1 MTAQTPVPASV
12 PPTPEISLVE
22 AVWRFRTMSLI
33 IVLVSVLLSSAVTLL
48 LGGATATARFAVTDP
63 TNKNNVLRMG
73 VVSGQG
79 FATYTAQRAAFAGS
93 TPVLTKA
100 TEIIKRKGGP
110 TMTSAQLRGRVSTSS
125 KADGGVVLVE
135 AKGSDMREAAM
146 IANAVVAAYQ
156 EVTVATNI
164 AKLDEQLKT
173 IQQTQQQVT
182 QQMEATTVGSRNYR
196 LLANRLTKL
205 QADES
210 GVLSA
215 RANTNDGVQFVDTAD
230 PSAAEPSKLP
240 RNAAIGF
247 AVGLIAACV
256 VSFLRAASPNARRRM
271 QPAAAGGPPD
281 PGEQAAAPPAAPEP
295 SRPRRGRSAPADPA
309 PERSGP
315 PWSADDAPKGP
326 MPPLPQNGRGELNGS
341 RNGRPVG
348 GRGDG
353 RRPARPGRH
362 GTQGS
367 DTGRPPPRDASPAG
381 GRMSRN
387 GASAPSASSSRRKPG
402 DGDPSRTAEDKFSL
416 DDLAKDARPRKNES
430 TLMRYDLDR

>member
-22 AVWRFRTMSLI
+22 AVWRYRTMSLI
-33 IVLVSVLLSSAVTLL
+33 IVLASVLLSSAVTLL
-48 LGGATATARFAVTDP
+48 LLSGATATARFAVTDP

-100 TEIIKRKGGP
+100 TEIIKSKGGP
-110 TMTSAQLRGRVSTSS
+110 AMTSAQLRGRVSTSS

-156 EVTVATNI
+156 QVTVSTNI

-205 QADES
+205 QSDES

-230 PSAAEPSKLP
+230 PNASEPSKLP
-240 RNAAIGF
+240 RNAAIGL

-256 VSFLRAASPNARRRM
+256 VSFLRAASPNSRRRV
-271 QPAAAGGPPD
+271 QAVAAGAPPD

-295 SRPRRGRSAPADPA
+295 SRPHRGRSAPADPA
-309 PERSGP
+309 AERSGP
-315 PWSADDAPKGP
+315 PWTADAPKGP
-326 MPPLPQNGRGELNGS
+326 VPPLAQNGRSELNGS

-348 GRGDG
+348 GRSDG
-353 RRPARPGRH
+353 RRPARPSRH
-362 GTQGS
+362 GAPGS
-367 DTGRPPPRDASPAG
+367 DAGRPSPRDASPAG

-387 GASAPSASSSRRKPG
+387 GASAPSASSSRSKPG

>member
-12 PPTPEISLVE
+12 PATSEISLVE

-33 IVLVSVLLSSAVTLL
+33 IVLVSVLVSAAVTQLL

-110 TMTSAQLRGRVSTSS
+110 SLTSAQLRGRVSTSS
-125 KADGGVVLVE
+125 KSDGGVVIVE

-146 IANAVVAAYQ
+146 VANAVVAAYQ

-164 AKLDEQLKT
+164 AKLDQQLKA
-173 IQQTQQQVT
+173 IQQTQQQVQ
-182 QQMEATTVGSRNYR
+182 QQMEATPVNSRNYR
-196 LLANRLTKL
+196 LLSNRLTKL

-230 PSAAEPSKLP
+230 PNASEPSKLP

-247 AVGLIAACV
+247 AVGLIIACV
-256 VSFLRAASPNARRRM
+256 ASFLRAASSLRPRR
-271 QPAAAGGPPD
+271 AEAVAAGGPGD
-281 PGEQAAAPPAAPEP
+281 HGDQAGVVP
-295 SRPRRGRSAPADPA
+295 
-309 PERSGP
+309 
-315 PWSADDAPKGP
+315 
-326 MPPLPQNGRGELNGS
+326 
-341 RNGRPVG
+341 
-348 GRGDG
+348 
-353 RRPARPGRH
+353 
-362 GTQGS
+362 
-367 DTGRPPPRDASPAG
+367 
-381 GRMSRN
+381 
-387 GASAPSASSSRRKPG
+387 
-402 DGDPSRTAEDKFSL
+402 
-416 DDLAKDARPRKNES
+416 
-430 TLMRYDLDR
+430 

>member
-12 PPTPEISLVE
+12 PATPEISLVE

-33 IVLVSVLLSSAVTLL
+33 IVLVSVLVSAAATQLL

-110 TMTSAQLRGRVSTSS
+110 AMTSAQLRGRVSTSS

-146 IANAVVAAYQ
+146 FANAVVDAYQ
-156 EVTVATNI
+156 EVTVSTNL
-164 AKLDEQLKT
+164 AKLDEQLKS

-182 QQMEATTVGSRNYR
+182 QQMEATAVGSRNYR
-196 LLANRLTKL
+196 LLATRLTKL
-205 QADES
+205 QTDES

-230 PSAAEPSKLP
+230 PNAAEPSKLP
-240 RNAAIGF
+240 RNAVIGL
-247 AVGLIAACV
+247 AVGLIVACV
-256 VSFLRAASPNARRRM
+256 VSFLRAASPRARRRTAPV
-271 QPAAAGGPPD
+271 PAAGPAD
-281 PGEQAAAPPAAPEP
+281 HGEQAVAPPAAPE
-295 SRPRRGRSAPADPA
+295 
-309 PERSGP
+309 
-315 PWSADDAPKGP
+315 
-326 MPPLPQNGRGELNGS
+326 
-341 RNGRPVG
+341 
-348 GRGDG
+348 
-353 RRPARPGRH
+353 
-362 GTQGS
+362 
-367 DTGRPPPRDASPAG
+367 
-381 GRMSRN
+381 
-387 GASAPSASSSRRKPG
+387 
-402 DGDPSRTAEDKFSL
+402 
-416 DDLAKDARPRKNES
+416 
-430 TLMRYDLDR
+430 

>member
-33 IVLVSVLLSSAVTLL
+33 IVLVSVLLSSAVTLLL

-271 QPAAAGGPPD
+271 QPAAAGARPTPV
-281 PGEQAAAPPAAPEP
+281 
-295 SRPRRGRSAPADPA
+295 SRRPRRPPRPSRRVRAAA
-309 PERSGP
+309 GP
-315 PWSADDAPKGP
+315 PRRTRRPNGP
-326 MPPLPQNGRGELNGS
+326 AR
-341 RNGRPVG
+341 R
-348 GRGDG
+348 G
-353 RRPARPGRH
+353 RRTTRPRGRC
-362 GTQGS
+362 
-367 DTGRPPPRDASPAG
+367 
-381 GRMSRN
+381 
-387 GASAPSASSSRRKPG
+387 RRFP
-402 DGDPSRTAEDKFSL
+402 RTAAAS
-416 DDLAKDARPRKNES
+416 
-430 TLMRYDLDR
+430 